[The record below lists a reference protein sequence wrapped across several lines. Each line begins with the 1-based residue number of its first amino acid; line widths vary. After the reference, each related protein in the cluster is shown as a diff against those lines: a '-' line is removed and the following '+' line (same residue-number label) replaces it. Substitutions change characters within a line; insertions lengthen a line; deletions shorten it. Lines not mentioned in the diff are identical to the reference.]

1 MSLRPV
7 SAKCKEREA
16 DLSLLENVS
25 YSTASIDGRDSIRL
39 SDGETESLAETSE
52 VALATP
58 IYSKRPSGKF
68 EFYHFSSV

>member
-7 SAKCKEREA
+7 STKCKEREA

-25 YSTASIDGRDSIRL
+25 TASIDGRDSIRL
-39 SDGETESLAETSE
+39 SDETESLAETSE